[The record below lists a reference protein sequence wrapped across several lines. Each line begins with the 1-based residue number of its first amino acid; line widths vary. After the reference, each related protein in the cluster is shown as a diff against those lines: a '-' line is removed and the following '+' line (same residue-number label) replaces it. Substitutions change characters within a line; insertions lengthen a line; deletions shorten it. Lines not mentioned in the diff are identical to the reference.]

1 MLTYHQKI
9 KLVELVYANKS
20 VLFAKLSSGIDCK
33 KRDEVWKNI
42 HRELL
47 ALGAVVTNNK
57 TLKRIGFDNL
67 KRATMKKYGKSLKTG
82 SQSFTFN
89 QSFTKAEEIIL
100 DFVGR
105 DSIDIIALDVPDVAV
120 SFETQASSSKTPTLE
135 VCGQAF
141 NAHSIPIAY
150 NDESNNIEAGRI
162 KLLILFFICLLL
174 LAAGQYMYIT
184 LY

>member
-1 MLTYHQKI
+1 MLTYHQKL

-20 VLFAKLSSGIDCK
+20 VLFGKRRPGIDCK
-33 KRDEVWKNI
+33 KREIWKNI

-47 ALGAVVTNNK
+47 ALGAVVTNHK

-67 KRATMKKYGKSLKTG
+67 KLATMKKYVKSLKTG
-82 SQSFTFN
+82 SQSFTF
-89 QSFTKAEEIIL
+89 TKAEEVIL
-100 DFVGR
+100 DIVGR
-105 DSIDIIALDVPDVAV
+105 DSIDIVVLDVPDVAV
-120 SFETQASSSKTPTLE
+120 SFETQASSSKTSTLE

-141 NAHSIPIAY
+141 NAHSIPNAF
-150 NDESNNIEAGRI
+150 NDEANNIDAGRI